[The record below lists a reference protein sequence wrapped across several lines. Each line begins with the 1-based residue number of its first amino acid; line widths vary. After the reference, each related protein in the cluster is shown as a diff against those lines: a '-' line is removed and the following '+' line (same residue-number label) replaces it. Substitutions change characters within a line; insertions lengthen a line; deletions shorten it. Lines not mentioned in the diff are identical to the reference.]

1 MGGVGLKLGSRLGD
15 AGPYV
20 PLLRQSGRL
29 PKGACD
35 LERIDPG
42 RPPPLR
48 LIARAVELA
57 VVQPA
62 EWNRKF
68 IADLAAQRRSLGE
81 AEVMRFG
88 RLASADQAGLGGHEF
103 EMLFVAVAPRFRNG
117 EQALVDAAR
126 RPVVRLSYPRPVR
139 HALPSGVGDLSR
151 GCRLRSH
158 WLLLE
163 RRHPER
169 EGGFYEAGV
178 PRDQRVLK
186 RQGFAGPISNLL
198 RNAGNVAK
206 TR

>member
-1 MGGVGLKLGSRLGD
+1 
-15 AGPYV
+15 
-20 PLLRQSGRL
+20 
-29 PKGACD
+29 
-35 LERIDPG
+35 
-42 RPPPLR
+42 
-48 LIARAVELA
+48 
-57 VVQPA
+57 
-62 EWNRKF
+62 
-68 IADLAAQRRSLGE
+68 
-81 AEVMRFG
+81 
-88 RLASADQAGLGGHEF
+88 
-103 EMLFVAVAPRFRNG
+103 MLFVAVAPRFRNG

-198 RNAGNVAK
+198 RNAGNVGKNPLVPVGSGPRVRKRHVFQRPIVNASYGVAAK
-206 TR
+206 EQGICRGGTGNFSTRTGNSVWPNREFATRNREKVFDNGFGHLGA